1 VTIETISAF
10 LDTIGIPVIEGPL
23 PGPTFLPG
31 LTMCGGAV
39 LYDRAL
45 LEYPGDLLHEAGHVA
60 FTPAAE
66 RAALTPESSFDLGD
80 DHAAIAW
87 SYAAALQ
94 IGIDPKIV
102 FHAGGYQG
110 NSPAFIANF
119 AKRQYVGV
127 PLLEWAGLT
136 TFSEF
141 PSMRKWLRG

>member
-1 VTIETISAF
+1 MIVATIREF
-10 LDTIGIPVIEGPL
+10 LDGIGIPVIEGRL

-31 LTMCGGAV
+31 LTMHGGAV

-45 LEYPGDLLHEAGHVA
+45 LTYPGDLLHEAGHIA
-60 FTPAAE
+60 FTPAAD
-66 RAALTPESSFDLGD
+66 RAALTPDSSFNLGD

-87 SYAAALQ
+87 SYAAVLH
-94 IGIDPKIV
+94 IGLDPKIV
-102 FHAGGYQG
+102 FHDGGYKG

-127 PLLEWAGLT
+127 PLLEWAELT